1 MTESIMDSTEQV
13 QVGVSLKHPRIGPLS
28 LRERARVRVKGR
40 PWDLR

>member
-28 LRERARVRVKGR
+28 LRAVRRFGRARVRGFSF
-40 PWDLR
+40 